1 MLMAY
6 IFDTDGSPHLLGSDH
21 ISDINILW
29 ELHGG
34 LRTVALE
41 WAASKISA
49 YQFYRK
55 HLGHRLL
62 ILDQYL
68 DRPVADALIT
78 GIAISGT
85 GIRIVANGAWF
96 LHSDELYNFD
106 ADSKDSQQGATL
118 VYNPTGQSFQD
129 ADQVFTDW
137 QTASGSA
144 AYEIWIVNSD
154 NSVTF
159 GFLGAAFTTTNANDS
174 IYVYDDYALTSAGW
188 NGEDPTAKTASSYTI
203 IICYNY
209 YTTTD
214 VIKDAL
220 SKVPFISTGQA
231 FIEETSTVIS
241 YWEPPI
247 EEGGL
252 YPAEV
257 IEKLSAM
264 SDSTNRQW
272 NYWVVS
278 GGMNAGLPSDPIP
291 HFAPQSTDG
300 GHDWGVKTWM
310 LSGDSFTAER
320 NIQELRNKIKIIYSD
335 MENENVLAIYPNTGA
350 YVEDSMS
357 QERYWSREALI
368 SGGTLDAEM
377 AEYYANLYINKY
389 KDSMFVNSFTISSP
403 YIYDSAE
410 SEWPLWTP
418 IKLSRSYFRFLDL
431 FPDAGSLGES
441 WDRKLVSQ
449 AMTMEYSSANNELRV
464 VLDTEDNA
472 LDAMLSRMDAFE

>member
-6 IFDTDGSPHLLGSDH
+6 VYDADGGPHLLSSAQ
-21 ISDINILW
+21 ISDISLLW

-34 LRTVALE
+34 LRTVTLE
-41 WAASKISA
+41 WALDWISA

-68 DRPVADALIT
+68 DRPVADTLIT
-78 GIAISGT
+78 GIAISPT
-85 GIRIVANGAWF
+85 GVRIVANGAWF

-106 ADSKDSQQGATL
+106 ADAQDTQQGTL
-118 VYNPTGQSFQD
+118 TYNPTGQSFQD
-129 ADQVFTDW
+129 LDQAFDDW
-137 QTASGSA
+137 EVASAPAS
-144 AYEIWIVNSD
+144 YEIWVVNSD

-159 GFLGAAFTTTNANDS
+159 GFLGAAFTTTNADDS
-174 IYVYDDYALTSAGW
+174 IYVYEDYALTSAGW
-188 NGEDPTAKTASSYTI
+188 NGNDPTTKTASSYSVV
-203 IICYNY
+203 ICYNY
-209 YTTTD
+209 LTTTD
-214 VIKDAL
+214 IIKDSL
-220 SKVPFISTGQA
+220 SKVPFVSTEHS

-264 SDSTNRQW
+264 SDSDNRQW
-272 NYWVVS
+272 NYWATS
-278 GGMNAGLPSDPIP
+278 GGMVAGVPSAPIP
-291 HFAPQSTDG
+291 HFAPQGTDG
-300 GHDWGVKTWM
+300 GHDWGIKTWM
-310 LSGDSFTAER
+310 LKGSSFTMER

-335 MENENVLAIYPNTGA
+335 MENENVLAIYPDTGA
-350 YVEDSMS
+350 YVEDAAS
-357 QERYWSREALI
+357 QSRYWDREALI

-377 AEYYANLYINKY
+377 AEYYANLYIDKY
-389 KDSMFVNSFTISSP
+389 KDSMFENSFTISSP
-403 YIYDSAE
+403 YLYDSAE
-410 SEWPLWTP
+410 SEWPLWIP

-431 FPDAGSLGES
+431 FPDAGSLSES

-449 AMTMEYSSANNELRV
+449 AMTMEYSSANNQLRV

>member
-6 IFDTDGSPHLLGSDH
+6 VFDTDGDPHLLSSDQ
-21 ISDINILW
+21 ISDISLLW

-34 LRTVALE
+34 LRTVTLE
-41 WAASKISA
+41 WAAGKVSA
-49 YQFYRK
+49 YQFYRRY
-55 HLGHRLL
+55 LGHRLL
-62 ILDQYL
+62 VLDQYL
-68 DRPVADALIT
+68 DRPVADTLIT
-78 GIAISGT
+78 GLAISAT
-85 GIRIVANGAWF
+85 GVRIIANGAWF
-96 LHSDELYNFD
+96 LHSDEMYNFD
-106 ADSKDSQQGATL
+106 ADSKDSEQGVLT
-118 VYNPTGQSFQD
+118 YNPTGQSFQD
-129 ADQVFTDW
+129 LGQVFTNW
-137 QTASGSA
+137 ETISGDA
-144 AYEIWIVNSD
+144 AYEIWGVNSD

-159 GFLGAAFTTTNANDS
+159 GFLGADCTTTNANDS

-188 NGEDPTAKTASSYTI
+188 NGEDPTTKTASSYTI

-220 SKVPFISTGQA
+220 SKVPFVSTIHT

-291 HFAPQSTDG
+291 HLAPQGTSG
-300 GHDWGVKTWM
+300 GHDWGIKTRM
-310 LSGDSFTAER
+310 FKGDSFTAER

-335 MENENVLAIYPNTGA
+335 MKNDNVLAIYPDTGA
-350 YVEDSMS
+350 YVEDDMS
-357 QERYWSREALI
+357 RELYWDREALI

-377 AEYYANLYINKY
+377 AEYYANLYISKY

-403 YIYDSAE
+403 YLYDSAE

-431 FPDAGSLGES
+431 FPDAGALGES

>member
-1 MLMAY
+1 MAY

-159 GFLGAAFTTTNANDS
+159 GFL
-174 IYVYDDYALTSAGW
+174 
-188 NGEDPTAKTASSYTI
+188 
-203 IICYNY
+203 
-209 YTTTD
+209 
-214 VIKDAL
+214 
-220 SKVPFISTGQA
+220 
-231 FIEETSTVIS
+231 
-241 YWEPPI
+241 
-247 EEGGL
+247 
-252 YPAEV
+252 
-257 IEKLSAM
+257 
-264 SDSTNRQW
+264 
-272 NYWVVS
+272 
-278 GGMNAGLPSDPIP
+278 
-291 HFAPQSTDG
+291 
-300 GHDWGVKTWM
+300 
-310 LSGDSFTAER
+310 
-320 NIQELRNKIKIIYSD
+320 
-335 MENENVLAIYPNTGA
+335 
-350 YVEDSMS
+350 
-357 QERYWSREALI
+357 
-368 SGGTLDAEM
+368 
-377 AEYYANLYINKY
+377 
-389 KDSMFVNSFTISSP
+389 
-403 YIYDSAE
+403 
-410 SEWPLWTP
+410 
-418 IKLSRSYFRFLDL
+418 
-431 FPDAGSLGES
+431 
-441 WDRKLVSQ
+441 
-449 AMTMEYSSANNELRV
+449 
-464 VLDTEDNA
+464 
-472 LDAMLSRMDAFE
+472 